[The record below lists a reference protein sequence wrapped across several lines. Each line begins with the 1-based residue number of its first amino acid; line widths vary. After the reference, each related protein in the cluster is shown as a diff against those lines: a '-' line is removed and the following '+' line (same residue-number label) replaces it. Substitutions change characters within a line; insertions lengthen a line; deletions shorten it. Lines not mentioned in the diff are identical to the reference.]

1 MINKDSKIFVSGHA
15 GLVGSSVVRRL
26 KYFGFKKIITKT
38 KKQLDLRVQKKVQDF
53 FKNNNID
60 AVINAA
66 GTVGGIYANNTYRAN
81 FIYDNLSIQ
90 NNIINSCYLNK
101 INSLIFLGSSCIYP
115 KNSKQPIKEE
125 FLLNGPL
132 EKTNEPYAI
141 AKIAGIKMCESYNRQ
156 YGFSHG
162 IDFRCVMPTNL
173 YGPHDNYHPTS
184 SHVIPA
190 LIRKFHEAKV
200 KKKPY
205 VVVWGSGLPR
215 REFLH
220 VDDLARACIK
230 IMKINRIDYKNFT
243 KENCSHINVGSG
255 HDLTILELAKK
266 IMKIVGYV
274 GELQFDSGKPDGM
287 KQKLLDSSRIR
298 KLGWKPKINLE
309 DGLAKVYKNFKSYLC
324 KQ

>member
-1 MINKDSKIFVSGHA
+1 
-15 GLVGSSVVRRL
+15 
-26 KYFGFKKIITKT
+26 
-38 KKQLDLRVQKKVQDF
+38 
-53 FKNNNID
+53 
-60 AVINAA
+60 
-66 GTVGGIYANNTYRAN
+66 
-81 FIYDNLSIQ
+81 
-90 NNIINSCYLNK
+90 
-101 INSLIFLGSSCIYP
+101 
-115 KNSKQPIKEE
+115 
-125 FLLNGPL
+125 
-132 EKTNEPYAI
+132 
-141 AKIAGIKMCESYNRQ
+141 
-156 YGFSHG
+156 
-162 IDFRCVMPTNL
+162 
-173 YGPHDNYHPTS
+173 
-184 SHVIPA
+184 